1 MPHSAPSEGDDEHP
15 LGFFIGLRNG
25 LIGLAGLGLAIGLIV
40 TFA

>member
-25 LIGLAGLGLAIGLIV
+25 LILMSAVALAIWAVVRFG
-40 TFA
+40 